1 MSRRTLPRSLRV
13 TSAAIVLAAATVVV
27 IVAIGIATIPA
38 LIIGAA
44 SALLAGF
51 ASTMLLSEEIRD
63 LRRRWA
69 QERSRDARTV
79 ADREREKIAT
89 DASFRNAVSQRLRAN
104 QAEIARLRD
113 DLVAGSTQIGELEER
128 LATEQELTALV
139 GMRAEIDPDIVSPTL
154 QVDADGVV
162 SHLRSA

>member
-1 MSRRTLPRSLRV
+1 MSSRTLPRSLRV

-27 IVAIGIATIPA
+27 IVALGIATIPA
-38 LIIGAA
+38 LIMGAC

-51 ASTMLLSEEIRD
+51 ASTMLLSEEIRH

-69 QERSRDARTV
+69 HERARDARTV
-79 ADREREKIAT
+79 ADREREKIVA
-89 DASFRNAVSQRLRAN
+89 DASFRNAVGQRLRAN

-128 LATEQELTALV
+128 LATEQELTALAD
-139 GMRAEIDPDIVSPTL
+139 MRPEIDPDIVSPTL